1 MSPKTKHTLD
11 GKIIKLQRGIAI
23 YKTHASPYWNA
34 RIRNS
39 NTHSYLVRSTK
50 EKSRIKARAAALELA
65 SDLLS
70 NRTAVP
76 KEFTF
81 KYYATRFLEKAR
93 GLVARGERNEH
104 YTRSALLF
112 LDNDQWGLMKALGD
126 QDVRQIKTRHFQ
138 QFMDTVAVNRP
149 DLSPSTR
156 NGLSATFRNVLKVAC
171 DDGVIDQVPST
182 PRTPHS
188 DNPRPFF
195 RFSPLVPKSRDVYK
209 KVLETA
215 RQMANDKVVIRGVPV
230 TDELYDFIIFVVH
243 SFVRPIS
250 TELYSIRHNDCETA
264 DTPKRLL
271 VTIRNGKTGF
281 RTANTMPGAVTA
293 YERIRNRYPNAKG
306 EDYIFLPEYTNRST
320 AARIFQRQFNYL
332 LDTAAIKHDPFT
344 NQDHT
349 IYSLRHTAICMR
361 IILSEG
367 EVNIF
372 NLAKNAGTSVEQI
385 ERFYARNLPL
395 SKEMAKNLQSFGS
408 AITPL

>member
-1 MSPKTKHTLD
+1 MPSKSSHTLD
-11 GKIIKLQRGIAI
+11 GPIITIQRGIAI

-34 RIRNS
+34 RIRNPS
-39 NTHSYLVRSTK
+39 TRNYLVRSTK
-50 EKSRIKARAAALELA
+50 EKSSIKARIAALDLA
-65 SDLLS
+65 SDLLTKRS
-70 NRTAVP
+70 AVP

-81 KYYATRFLEKAR
+81 KHYATRFIAKGQALADR
-93 GLVARGERNEH
+93 GDRNEN
-104 YTRSALLF
+104 YIRTSRIF
-112 LDNDQWGLMKALGD
+112 LDNDEWGLMREFSK
-126 QDVRQIKTRHFQ
+126 QDVREIKTRQYQ
-138 QFMDTVAVNRP
+138 QFMDSVHSKRP

-156 NGLSATFRNVLKVAC
+156 NGLSATFRNVLKIAR
-171 DDGVIDQVPST
+171 DDGVIDQVPAT
-182 PRTPHS
+182 PRTPHK

-195 RFSPLVPKSRDVYK
+195 RFYPLVPKSTDVYK

-215 RQMANDKVVIRGVPV
+215 KKMATAKIVIRGVPV
-230 TDELYDFIIFVVH
+230 TDELYDFILFIVH

-250 TELYSIRHNDCETA
+250 TELYAIRHNDCEIS
-264 DTPKRLL
+264 DNPKRLL

-281 RTANTMPGAVTA
+281 RTANTMPAAVSV
-293 YERIRNRYPNAKG
+293 YERIKARYPNAKG
-306 EDYIFLPEYTNRST
+306 EDYIFLPNYENRQT

-332 LDTAAIKHDPFT
+332 LDTAKIKHDPFT

-367 EVNIF
+367 QVNIF

-395 SKEMAKNLQSFGS
+395 SKEMARNLQSFGN
-408 AITPL
+408 A